1 MFVALDIEGRVV
13 LANKRACSVL
23 GRTEP
28 SLVGRDWF
36 KTCVP
41 ARVQEQVREAFR
53 NVIEGNDSLAEY
65 SEYAVVTSGGEE
77 RLVAWHN
84 VLLRD
89 AWGSPTG
96 TVSSGEDITERR
108 QAEERMRGLL
118 QSLPDAVLYQTGAGV
133 EYVSENIETVL
144 GIPAR
149 EFLRNRARFPELI
162 HPDDRPRLVAEF
174 KQWLQAGAPG
184 VHEAEFRAR
193 RGDGTYIWLLD
204 RARAAFRSADGKYS
218 TIGVMLDITARKR
231 VEQELEHY
239 RRELEE
245 LAEDR
250 TRELKRTQVELL
262 KRERLATLG
271 QIAGSIAHELRN
283 PLGAIRN
290 ATYFLNMVLTRELKD
305 KAGRHLQII
314 NEEIER
320 SDKII
325 TSLLDYAR
333 GRPTNP
339 VASPVVEIV
348 EDALG
353 MARLPHGVRV
363 QTRFA
368 DRLPLLDVDDAQIT
382 QVFANLFTNASQAMA
397 GRGLITVTAEPV
409 DRGVRIRVTDNGPGI
424 APEHMPRMF
433 EPLFSTKTFGVGLG
447 LAVCKSFVES
457 NRGEIAVEST
467 PGKGATF
474 IVTLPA
480 ATTDET

>member
-1 MFVALDIEGRVV
+1 MFVTLDKDGRVV
-13 LANKRACSVL
+13 LANKKTCQVL
-23 GRTEP
+23 GRSEE
-28 SLVGRDWF
+28 SVVGRDWL

-41 ARVQEQVREAFR
+41 ARVQQQVRDKLRRVVA
-53 NVIEGNDSLAEY
+53 GDSSAE
-65 SEYAVVTSGGEE
+65 EFEHEVVTSGGEE
-77 RLVAWHN
+77 RLVAWHA
-84 VLLRD
+84 VTLRD
-89 AWGSPTG
+89 AWGEATG
-96 TVSSGEDITERR
+96 ALISGEDVTERR
-108 QAEERMRGLL
+108 QAEERIQGLL
-118 QSLPDAVLYQTGAGV
+118 QSLPDAVLYQTGGGV
-133 EYVSENIETVL
+133 EYVSENIEAIL
-144 GIPAR
+144 GIPAH
-149 EFLRNRARFPELI
+149 EFIRNRARFPELI
-162 HPDDRPRLVAEF
+162 HPDDRPRLVAAF
-174 KQWLQAGAPG
+174 KQWLQAGASG
-184 VHEAEFRAR
+184 VHEAEFRVR
-193 RGDGTYIWLLD
+193 RSDGTYIWLLD
-204 RARAAFRSADGKYS
+204 RARAAFRTGDGRYS
-218 TIGVMLDITARKR
+218 TIGVMLDITARKQT
-231 VEQELEHY
+231 EQELERY
-239 RRELEE
+239 RDELEE

-305 KAGRHLQII
+305 KASRHLQII

-339 VASPVVEIV
+339 VASSVKDII

-363 QTRFA
+363 QTQFA
-368 DRLPLLDVDDAQIT
+368 ENLPLLEVDDAQLT

-397 GRGLITVTAEPV
+397 GRGLVIVAAEPV
-409 DRGVRIRVTDNGPGI
+409 NGGVRISVADNGPGI

-457 NRGEIAVEST
+457 NRGEIAVESA

-474 IVTLPA
+474 VVTLPA
-480 ATTDET
+480 VHSEEI

>member
-1 MFVALDIEGRVV
+1 MFVALDTDGRIV
-13 LANKRACSVL
+13 LANRKACSVL
-23 GRTEP
+23 GRAEE

-36 KTCVP
+36 RTCVP
-41 ARVQEQVREAFR
+41 ARVQEQVRDRFHRTIARASPADDYEH
-53 NVIEGNDSLAEY
+53 E
-65 SEYAVVTSGGEE
+65 VVTSGGEE
-77 RLVAWHN
+77 RLIAWHA
-84 VLLRD
+84 VLLHD
-89 AWGSPTG
+89 AWGNATG
-96 TVSSGEDITERR
+96 TLISGEDITEQR

-133 EYVSENIETVL
+133 EYVSENIEAIL
-144 GIPAR
+144 GIPAHD
-149 EFLRNRARFPELI
+149 FTCNRARFPELI
-162 HPDDRPRLVAEF
+162 HPDDRPRLGAAF
-174 KQWLQAGAPG
+174 RKWLQAGAPG

-193 RGDGTYIWLLD
+193 RRDGTYIWLLD
-204 RARAAFRSADGKYS
+204 RARAAFRTGDGRYS
-218 TIGVMLDITARKR
+218 TIGVMLDITARKQA
-231 VEQELEHY
+231 EQELERY

-305 KAGRHLQII
+305 KSGRHLQII

-339 VASPVVEIV
+339 VASPVKEIV

-368 DRLPLLDVDDAQIT
+368 EQLPLLDVDDAQMT

-409 DRGVRIRVTDNGPGI
+409 NGGVRISVTDNGPGI

-457 NRGEIAVEST
+457 NRGEITVGSA

-474 IVTLPA
+474 VVTLPA
-480 ATTDET
+480 NAGEVV

>member
-1 MFVALDIEGRVV
+1 MLITLDAEGRVV
-13 LANKRACSVL
+13 LANRQACAVL
-23 GRTEP
+23 GRTEE

-36 KTCVP
+36 RTCVP
-41 ARVQEQVREAFR
+41 DHTRQQARENFR
-53 NVIEGNDSLAEY
+53 RMITEETPAGDFEHEVTVTDGAE
-65 SEYAVVTSGGEE
+65 
-77 RLVAWHN
+77 RRIAWHA

-89 AWGSPTG
+89 VWGKAAG
-96 TVSSGEDITERR
+96 MLISGMDVTEQR

-118 QSLPDAVLYQTGAGV
+118 QSLPDAVLYQTGGGV
-133 EYVSENIETVL
+133 EYVSENIETIL
-144 GIPAR
+144 GIPAS
-149 EFLRNRARFPELI
+149 EFIGNRTRFPELI
-162 HPDDRPRLVAEF
+162 HPDDRPRLEAAF
-174 KQWLQAGAPG
+174 RQWLQADAPG

-193 RGDGTYIWLLD
+193 RSDGTYIWLLD
-204 RARAAFRSADGKYS
+204 RTRATFRTEDGRYS
-218 TIGVMLDITARKR
+218 TIGVMLDITARKQA
-231 VEQELEHY
+231 EQELERY

-305 KAGRHLQII
+305 KASRHLQII

-339 VASPVVEIV
+339 VASSVKDII

-368 DRLPLLDVDDAQIT
+368 EHLPLLDVDDAQMT

-397 GRGLITVTAEPV
+397 GRGLITITAEPIN
-409 DRGVRIRVTDNGPGI
+409 GAVRISVTDNGPGI

-457 NRGEIAVEST
+457 NRGEIVVSSE

-474 IVTLPA
+474 VVTLPA
-480 ATTDET
+480 SVAETT